1 MHDKKQIQ
9 ELQKKSLSFLLQTNR
24 QNDALAPNEIAL
36 LRDVLRFH
44 EYRYYVMNEPLVSDY
59 EYDRLYQLLQ
69 DAEKDYPELVTPD
82 SPTQRVGSS
91 LNQSFVTVQHLV
103 PMLSLDNSY
112 NAADLTDFDRKARE
126 LSGLE
131 NIAYCIEP
139 KFDGA
144 SISLIYENDRL
155 VRAATRGDGV
165 EGEDITTNI
174 KQLRSIPLTASF
186 SKYGIRQIEIR
197 GEIIMSKKS
206 FEKYNAQ
213 LVAQNL
219 APLANPRNAA
229 SGSLR
234 MKDPKDVAQR
244 NLDAFLY
251 HVSYYVINNQP
262 QTPNP
267 KLLTTHSGTLELLWA
282 LGFRSP
288 QKEKRVVKGIQPVID
303 YCLDFEAGRDNLPY
317 EIDGMVVKVND
328 IALQDQ
334 LGMTSHHPRW
344 AIAFKFKA
352 RQATTK
358 LRAVEF
364 QVGRTGAVTP
374 VAKLD
379 PVYLGGVTVSSIS
392 VHNEEYIKE
401 KDLKIGDSVLIERAG
416 DVIPQIVKSLP
427 ELRDGTEEDIIF
439 PKECPVCKSELY
451 KEESEAVWRCINI
464 ECEAQVVEKIIHFV
478 SKDAMDIKSFG
489 DANVRKFYELGLLK
503 DIPGI
508 YELAYEKISGLEGF
522 GKKSIDNLQLA
533 IQTSK
538 QQPLHR
544 LVYGLGIRFVGETT
558 AKTLANSVE
567 HILDFKN
574 KTKEELTQL
583 EDVGVKVAKS
593 IHGFF
598 GNEQNIHML
607 EHLEKL
613 GLQLKNQKKAA
624 VSASALTGQ
633 TFLFT
638 GTLAKLKRSEAEE
651 MAEAQGG
658 VIVSG
663 VSAKLNYLVV
673 GEDAGSKL
681 EKAKKINTVKI
692 ISEDEFLKLIS
703 E

>member
-1 MHDKKQIQ
+1 MYGKEQVTNFQKASLSLLQQGTGQTSTVMPGEVQ
-9 ELQKKSLSFLLQTNR
+9 ELQ
-24 QNDALAPNEIAL
+24 
-36 LRDVLRFH
+36 DVLRFH
-44 EYRYYVMNEPLVSDY
+44 EYRYYVLNDPLITDT
-59 EYDRLYQLLQ
+59 EYDNLYKLLERTEEQ
-69 DAEKDYPELVTPD
+69 YPELKTPD

-91 LNQSFVTVQHLV
+91 LNGSFVTVQHLV

-112 NAADLTDFDRKARE
+112 NAEDLIDFDRKARE

-131 NIAYCIEP
+131 NIEYCIEP

-144 SISLIYENDRL
+144 SISLIYENDQL

-165 EGEDITTNI
+165 AGEDITTNI
-174 KQLRSIPLTASF
+174 KQVRSIPLSAAF

-197 GEIIMSKKS
+197 GEVIMSKNS
-206 FEKYNAQ
+206 FDRYNAQ
-213 LVAQNL
+213 LLSQGL
-219 APLANPRNAA
+219 SPLANPRNAA

-244 NLDAFLY
+244 GLDAFLY
-251 HVSYYVINNQP
+251 HVSFVVGDRRQAAGGRD
-262 QTPNP
+262 
-267 KLLTTHSGTLELLWA
+267 LLSTHAGSLEMLWN

-288 QKEKRVVKGIQPVID
+288 EKEKRVVLGIQPVID
-303 YCLDFEAGRDNLPY
+303 YCIAFEAGRDNLPY

-328 IALQDQ
+328 LDLQEK

-352 RQATTK
+352 RQATTR
-358 LRAVEF
+358 LRGVEF

-379 PVYLGGVTVSSIS
+379 PVFLGGVTVSSIS
-392 VHNEEYIKE
+392 MHNEEYIRE
-401 KDLKIGDSVLIERAG
+401 KDLQLGDHVLIERAG

-427 ELRDGTEEDIIF
+427 DLRDGTEQPIRF
-439 PKECPVCKSELY
+439 PRNCPVCNSELF
-451 KEESEAVWRCINI
+451 KEETEAVWRCINI

-489 DANVRKFYELGLLK
+489 EANVRKFYQLGHLK

-508 YELAYEKISGLEGF
+508 YRLPYDKISGLEGF
-522 GKKSIDNLQLA
+522 GKKSLDNLTAA
-533 IQTSK
+533 IEASK

-558 AKTLANSVE
+558 AKVLANSVE
-567 HILDFKN
+567 NIFEFAT
-574 KTKEELTQL
+574 KTEEELTQM

-598 GNEQNIHML
+598 QNEQNIEML
-607 EHLEKL
+607 KELETL
-613 GLQLKNQKKAA
+613 GLQLKNEKKA
-624 VSASALTGQ
+624 VVASGALVGQ

-638 GTLAKLKRSEAEE
+638 GTLSKLKRTEAEE
-651 MAEAQGG
+651 LAEKQGG
-658 VIVSG
+658 VILG
-663 VSAKLNYLVV
+663 GISAKLNYLVV

-681 EKAKKINTVKI
+681 EKAKKINTIKI
-692 ISEDEFLKLIS
+692 ISEDEFLNLV